1 MVDYENPYQKKVVA
15 PSNVFCFITQIK
27 TTLLKKLGII
37 FIFRKKEK
45 KMRPPR
51 PTKRHKNTTKDQASV
66 PSQCHDE
73 PFGNPPPTSPR
84 SVHHAPL
91 ELSGVSLKGHEGAA
105 PHGDFSW
112 KKTHW
117 FPKEIQHKSP
127 LSKKKTDRDLSCQ
140 HRPKFFLGK
149 KKQTP
154 TSSPISWT
162 YSSCTCNQQKHLKE
176 LQKFCPKV
184 AEVAYRALLLLLLYH
199 ISSTVIQNR
208 PTSFLPSR
216 RFIMCVFEGSAKL
229 HKHLLTSCCFEAY
242 SY

>member
-127 LSKKKTDRDLSCQ
+127 LSKKKLTEICHANIGRS
-140 HRPKFFLGK
+140 FFWEK
-149 KKQTP
+149 KTNTNLFTHFVDIFLLYLQPTKTP
-154 TSSPISWT
+154 
-162 YSSCTCNQQKHLKE
+162 QG
-176 LQKFCPKV
+176 V
-184 AEVAYRALLLLLLYH
+184 AEVLPESCWSCVPSP
-199 ISSTVIQNR
+199 SS
-208 PTSFLPSR
+208 PAPL
-216 RFIMCVFEGSAKL
+216 
-229 HKHLLTSCCFEAY
+229 
-242 SY
+242 SYQLDSHPE